1 MGTAVA
7 DIDGFLLSAWRVS
20 QCDRRKE
27 YGPAD
32 YEKRIHRLRPGDAPG
47 APVRH
52 GGAETPPDVGFV
64 GENYRGVLFLGM
76 NPGRGESRG
85 PSERKYFAEVVK
97 FREAKSER
105 SAPPIGRRVL
115 AEERRMALHD
125 PWPLHSLFMLPL
137 LNRVSRLGKPLKYD
151 QIVRLNV
158 ARSKTVVAPT
168 DRMAR
173 ICFHAHTREQIGLL
187 DPRVIVCCYKRTG
200 DWLQKWGAD
209 IVGDTPVEVIGALA
223 YRPLPSDMERAAIT
237 VAKVLAG

>member
-1 MGTAVA
+1 MGAAAA

-32 YEKRIHRLRPGDAPG
+32 YEKQIHRLRPDDAPG

-64 GENYRGVLFLGM
+64 GKDYRGVLFLGM

-85 PSERKYFAEVVK
+85 PNERDY
-97 FREAKSER
+97 FREAVKFSKASKR
-105 SAPPIGRRVL
+105 SALRFGRCVL
-115 AEERRMALHD
+115 AEERRMMHED
-125 PWPLHSLFMLPL
+125 PWQLHSLFMRPL
-137 LNRVSRLGKPLKYD
+137 LNRVSRLGVPLTYD
-151 QIVRLNV
+151 HIARLNV
-158 ARSKTVVAPT
+158 ARSKTVDAPT
-168 DRMAR
+168 ERMAG
-173 ICFHAHTREQIGLL
+173 ICFHAHTREQIRML

-200 DWLQKWGAD
+200 GWLRKWGAD
-209 IVGDTPVEVIGALA
+209 IVKDTPFEVIGARA
-223 YRPLPSDMERAAIT
+223 YRPIPSEMERAAIT